1 MLFDVSRDRLV
12 SMVGAEAVFVATPG
26 MLADI
31 PDGVPGYEIMRT
43 VGIPTGI
50 FRPQAPLNSGC
61 FPSVAEKIHLADYV
75 APTGAEAWKV
85 FGWIPLTHLALDTSN
100 GKVFGFSENGGSVQ
114 CLHADLSSL
123 VKLTS
128 ELGALLKSFV
138 PTEDDDEDYE
148 RRAAAVEHIR
158 MEVAERD
165 ELPFHGDSIWPEVME
180 EIAAGMWS

>member
-1 MLFDVSRDRLV
+1 MSRDRLV
-12 SMVGAEAVFVATPG
+12 SMVGDEAVFVATPD

-31 PDGVPGYEIMRT
+31 PDGVPGYEILAT

-50 FRPQAPLNSGC
+50 FRPQAPLDSGC
-61 FPSVAEKIHLADYV
+61 FPSVNEKIDVADYV
-75 APTGAEAWKV
+75 APAGAETWRV
-85 FGWIPLTHLALDTSN
+85 FGWIPLTHLALDVSS
-100 GKVFGFSENGGSVQ
+100 GRVFGFSENGGPVQ
-114 CLHADLSSL
+114 CLHKDLSSL

-138 PTEDDDEDYE
+138 STGDDDEDYE

-158 MEVAERD
+158 AEVEERD
-165 ELPFHGDSIWPEVME
+165 ELPFRGDSIWPEVME